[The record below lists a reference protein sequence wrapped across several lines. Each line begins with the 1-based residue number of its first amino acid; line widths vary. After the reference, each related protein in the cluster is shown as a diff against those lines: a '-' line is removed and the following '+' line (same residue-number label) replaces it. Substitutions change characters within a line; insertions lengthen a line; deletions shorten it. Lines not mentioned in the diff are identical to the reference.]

1 MRDVTEEKSR
11 ESAEYKR
18 KIYGIEEDNGDV
30 EEIPPM
36 DRELTCGFYLRFAHK
51 NFVPCKHCQEK
62 LKSILETCDLTLG
75 NREYDPPVELWR
87 KHELVRS
94 E

>member
-1 MRDVTEEKSR
+1 MTEER
-11 ESAEYKR
+11 ELKDPKLR
-18 KIYGIEEDNGDV
+18 KMYGMEENIEQI

-36 DRELTCGFYLRFAHK
+36 DKELKYGFYLRFAHK
-51 NFVPCKHCQEK
+51 KWEPCRHCQDE